1 MLAMQGGEEV
11 KTIKGL
17 KPGEKRIF
25 LLLKP
30 TGFEYRF
37 EGKWTGKD
45 VRNTVK
51 FIMRAYRMYKRK
63 KAKPSLSKEK

>member
-11 KTIKGL
+11 KTIRTL
-17 KPGEKRIF
+17 KAGEIRVM

-37 EGKWTGKD
+37 EGKWSGKD
-45 VRNTVK
+45 IRNVMK
-51 FIMRAYRMYKRK
+51 LVSRAYRMYKRK
-63 KAKPSLSKEK
+63 KAKPSLKEK